1 MYYIIKRQYDTPPT
15 YFVGFTVPKY
25 IAGKNTESIIL
36 EFVKDG
42 KTIRKWL
49 KKADIILLTDNKKY
63 FLETMSKFKEIEN
76 TQQKLVDEAQKN
88 LEKTMETFTE
98 TVNAEIDN
106 FEELKS
112 ISDIPCFTKR
122 F

>member
-15 YFVGFTVPKY
+15 YFVGFSVPKY
-25 IAGKNTESIIL
+25 IAARNTENIIL
-36 EFVKDG
+36 EFIKDG
-42 KTIRKWL
+42 KPLRKWL
-49 KKADIILLTDNKKY
+49 KKKDIILLTDNKKY
-63 FLETMSKFKEIEN
+63 FLETMNKFKAIES

-88 LEKTMETFTE
+88 LTQTMEKFTE

-112 ISDIPCFTKR
+112 LSDIPCFTKK